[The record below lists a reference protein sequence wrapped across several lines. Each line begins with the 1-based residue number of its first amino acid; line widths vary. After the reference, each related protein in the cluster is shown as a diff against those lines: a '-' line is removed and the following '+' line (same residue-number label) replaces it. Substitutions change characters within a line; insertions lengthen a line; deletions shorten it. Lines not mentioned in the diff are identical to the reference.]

1 MGNRSIMLDNFTES
15 IFSLSNYNI
24 SRFDSEDM
32 NYRKMLRSLKN
43 VLNGELTEKQRKCIL
58 LYYGEKMKMKD
69 ISTELEISISSVS
82 RHIKKA
88 KYKVEKTMKYYF

>member
-24 SRFDSEDM
+24 SRFDDEDM

-43 VLNGELTEKQRKCIL
+43 VLYGELTERQRKCIL

>member
-1 MGNRSIMLDNFTES
+1 
-15 IFSLSNYNI
+15 
-24 SRFDSEDM
+24 
-32 NYRKMLRSLKN
+32 
-43 VLNGELTEKQRKCIL
+43 
-58 LYYGEKMKMKD
+58 MKD

>member
-1 MGNRSIMLDNFTES
+1 MENRVMMLDDFTES

-24 SRFDSEDM
+24 SRFDGEDM

-43 VLNGELTEKQRKCIL
+43 VLYGELTERQRKCIL

-69 ISTELEISISSVS
+69 ISIELEISVSSVS